1 MKILLIRHGES
12 VSNNDTTLHQIIPDH
27 EISLSPRGINQA
39 EYVGEYLKAYFD
51 KEFESR
57 LNDEI
62 PLEKRAENYLS
73 DLMKGFGDLGIFS
86 GKQTELPVFIKDLVS
101 KHSQE
106 DTLKEIKPI
115 IKLYHSSYR
124 RARQTKDEI
133 VKVIKPLL
141 SEIKEEVLLI
151 EENHGIFDGLC
162 DIEMEIQHPKEFATF
177 NKNGKHSGKFYARYP
192 DGESPFDVVCR
203 LRQFF
208 HDLRKDEENGVDCT
222 IIVAHGIVIKAFA
235 MAWLNK
241 TPEWYEEEKSPGN
254 CAIRVLEGNKDHGY
268 IYGGH
273 RNGNAWNYDGN
284 DK

>member
-12 VSNNDTTLHQIIPDH
+12 ESNNDTTLHQIIPDH
-27 EISLSPRGINQA
+27 EISLSPRGIGQA

-51 KEFESR
+51 KEFESI
-57 LNDEI
+57 LSNDI

-73 DLMKGFGDLGIFS
+73 GLLGGPPEFEVLTGAQKGFPD
-86 GKQTELPVFIKDLVS
+86 FIKDMV
-101 KHSQE
+101 KKFSQE
-106 DTLKEIKPI
+106 ETLQEIKPR

-151 EENHGIFDGLC
+151 EELHGLFDGLS
-162 DIEMEIQHPKEFATF
+162 DEEMEQQYPKEFALFDKT
-177 NKNGKHSGKFYARYP
+177 GKHSGKFYARYP
-192 DGESPFDVVCR
+192 HGESPFDVTCR

-208 HDLRKDEENGVDCT
+208 HDLKKDEENGIDCVV
-222 IIVAHGIVIKAFA
+222 IVAHGIVIKAFV

-241 TPEWYEEEKSPGN
+241 TPEWYEDEKSPGN
-254 CAIRVLEGNKDHGY
+254 CAIRVLEGQKDYGY

-273 RNGNAWNYDGN
+273 RFGNAWIYDGN
-284 DK
+284 EK